1 MRSYLLLATIL
12 FIDSATAA
20 AQRAETG
27 FLDRTV
33 TMNGRAF
40 RYQVYVPSAYPSSN
54 ERWPVILFLH
64 GAGERGADGLL
75 QTAVGLPVAIRRD
88 PSRYPAIIIIPQTP
102 SDSTWLGTPA
112 DFAIAALDQALA
124 EFRTDADRVYL
135 TGLSLGGNGTWNL
148 AYKYPDRFAAIAP
161 VCGFVSAF
169 RRLPNSRAIIPSDTG
184 AAMFAAL
191 AKRLGRLPTW
201 IVHGEID
208 PVVPVA
214 ESRRAAEAL
223 KSAGGD
229 VRYTEIMGGDHNVW
243 DLTYASPQFREWLF
257 AQRRNRP
264 AGSPQSAA
272 PAASQRRRLRG

>member
-1 MRSYLLLATIL
+1 MIRFCCLSLATL
-12 FIDSATAA
+12 FVVNSTSVM
-20 AQRAETG
+20 AQRVETG

-33 TMNGRAF
+33 TIGGRAF
-40 RYQVYVPSAYPSSN
+40 PYQVYVPSAYSSSSQ
-54 ERWPVILFLH
+54 RWPVMLFLH

-75 QTAVGLPVAIRRD
+75 QTAVGLPNAIRRD
-88 PSRYPAIIIIPQTP
+88 PSRYPAIIIIPQAP
-102 SDSTWLGTPA
+102 PDSTWLGTPA
-112 DFAIAALDQALA
+112 DFAIAALDQTLA

-161 VCGFVSAF
+161 VCGFVTPF
-169 RRLPNSRAIIPSDTG
+169 RRLQGSRSIVPNDTG

-201 IVHGEID
+201 IIHGEVD

-214 ESRRAAEAL
+214 ESQRAAEAM
-223 KSAGGD
+223 KAAGGD
-229 VRYTEIMGGDHNVW
+229 VRYTEIIGGGHDVW

-257 AQRRNRP
+257 AQKRK
-264 AGSPQSAA
+264 QS
-272 PAASQRRRLRG
+272 R

>member
-1 MRSYLLLATIL
+1 MRLSRIALVTVLAIGST
-12 FIDSATAA
+12 SVE
-20 AQRAETG
+20 AQRVETG

-33 TMNGRAF
+33 TIGGRSF
-40 RYQVYVPSAYPSSN
+40 PFQVYVPSAYPSSTQ
-54 ERWPVILFLH
+54 RWPVILFLH
-64 GAGERGADGLL
+64 GAGERGADGLF

-88 PSRYPAIIIIPQTP
+88 ASRYPAIIVIPQTP
-102 SDSTWLGTPA
+102 PDSTWLGTPA
-112 DFAIAALDQALA
+112 DFAIAALDQTLA

-161 VCGFVSAF
+161 VCGFVTAF
-169 RRLPNSRAIIPSDTG
+169 RRLPNSRAIVPNDTG

-223 KSAGGD
+223 KASGGD
-229 VRYTEIMGGDHNVW
+229 VRYTEIIGGGHDVW

-257 AQRRNRP
+257 AQRRRRP
-264 AGSPQSAA
+264 GPSP
-272 PAASQRRRLRG
+272 

>member
-1 MRSYLLLATIL
+1 MRIPALFLATLLAV
-12 FIDSATAA
+12 DATAA
-20 AQRAETG
+20 ASQRAETG

-33 TMNGRAF
+33 TVAGRAF
-40 RYQVYVPSAYPSSN
+40 PYQVYVPSAYASSMQ
-54 ERWPVILFLH
+54 RWPVILFLH

-88 PSRYPAIIIIPQTP
+88 PTRYPAIIIIPQTP
-102 SDSTWLGTPA
+102 PDSTWIGTPA
-112 DFAIAALDQALA
+112 DVAIAALDQTLS

-161 VCGFVSAF
+161 VCGFVSIF
-169 RRLPNSRAIIPSDTG
+169 RQLPNSRPIIPSDTG
-184 AAMFAAL
+184 TAMFAAL
-191 AKRLGRLPTW
+191 AKRIGRLPTW

-214 ESRRAAEAL
+214 ESRRAADAL
-223 KSAGGD
+223 RAAGGD
-229 VRYTEIMGGDHNVW
+229 VRYTEIIGGDHKVW

-257 AQRRNRP
+257 AQRRQRV
-264 AGSPQSAA
+264 A
-272 PAASQRRRLRG
+272 P